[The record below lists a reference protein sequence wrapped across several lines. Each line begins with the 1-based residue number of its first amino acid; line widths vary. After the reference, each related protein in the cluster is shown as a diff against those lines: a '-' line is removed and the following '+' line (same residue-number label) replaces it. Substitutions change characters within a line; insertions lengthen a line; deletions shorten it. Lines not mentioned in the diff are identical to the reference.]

1 MAGTLQAATFPMNV
15 QDIERYI
22 PHRYPFLLLDRVT
35 ECIPYKSIK
44 AHKNISST
52 DPILQGHFP
61 GNPVFPGV
69 LQVEALAQASA
80 VLAKLSAH
88 EKATSCLLLE
98 INNTRFRRM
107 VVPGDVLT
115 LQVEL
120 IKQRG
125 GFIWFKGEAFV
136 EQELTAAAE
145 FSAKIS

>member
-1 MAGTLQAATFPMNV
+1 MAETLQVTLPMNL
-15 QDIERYI
+15 QDIERCI

-35 ECIPYKSIK
+35 ECVPFKYIK
-44 AHKNISST
+44 AHKNISAA
-52 DPILQGHFP
+52 DHILQGHFP

-69 LQVEALAQASA
+69 LQVEALAQTSA

-88 EKATSCLLLE
+88 DQATSCLLLE

-115 LQVEL
+115 LHVEL
-120 IKQRG
+120 VKQRG

-136 EQELTAAAE
+136 EDELAAAAE